1 MKISDFSIKRPVFT
15 IVIMFLIIIL
25 GGVSFFKIPVTLI
38 PDLNPPIA
46 VVVTNYQGASPVEVD
61 EKITKPLEAS
71 LSTLPGIESVNST
84 SQEGA
89 NFILL
94 EFDWS
99 TDMDAIQMDVMQRID
114 IIPLPDGADKP
125 RFLKFDPA
133 QFPVIQ
139 LSLECGEILKL
150 IFS

>member
-15 IVIMFLIIIL
+15 IVIMMLVIIL
-25 GGVSFFKIPVTLI
+25 GGVSFFKIPITLI

-46 VVVTNYQGASPVEVD
+46 VVVTNYAGASPVEVD

-71 LSTLPGIESVNST
+71 LSTLPGIKSINST

-99 TDMDAIQMDVMQRID
+99 MDMDDVQLDVIQRIEV
-114 IIPLPDGADKP
+114 IPIPDGASKP
-125 RFLKFDPA
+125 QD
-133 QFPVIQ
+133 I
-139 LSLECGEILKL
+139 
-150 IFS
+150 